1 MRVEDFYQNRKQD
14 WDALAGLIGRS
25 QRTLAQLSPDDVQLL
40 ARLYRNVTSDL
51 AVSQR
56 DFPHHPLTDYLN
68 QLVGRAHAV
77 IYRNEPLAVDR
88 LVRFAAA
95 GFPRLYRAMFAFIA
109 AATLMFAVPALVAG
123 ISTAIA
129 PRSAAWLL
137 PADIQE
143 VIPDIEQQKLWIDI
157 PFSERPYASSFIM
170 QNNIRVSFLAFSSGI
185 TGGIF
190 TLWVLAMNGLILGG
204 LTGLTAHYG
213 IGYDLWTFV
222 IGHGVIELSVI
233 FMAGGAGLKLG
244 WALLRPGLL
253 RRRDA
258 LALAAR
264 QAVYLMIGAVPLL
277 MIAGTIEGLIS
288 PAENVPGPVKWGI
301 GIGSGIALYS
311 YLALAGKDKR
321 PRKDQSSLRPLSS
334 R

>member
-14 WDALAGLIGRS
+14 WDALARLIARS
-25 QRTLAQLSPDDVQLL
+25 QRTLAQLSPGDIQEL

-51 AVSQR
+51 AVAQR
-56 DFPHHPLTDYLN
+56 DYARHPVVEYLN

-77 IYRNEPLAVDR
+77 IYRNEPVAVKR
-88 LVRFAAA
+88 LVNFVTT
-95 GFPRLYRAMFAFIA
+95 GFPRLYRAMFVFILT
-109 AATLMFAVPALVAG
+109 ATLMFAVPALVAG
-123 ISTAIA
+123 ISTAVA
-129 PRSAAWLL
+129 PQSATWLL
-137 PADIQE
+137 PADVQTL
-143 VIPDIEQQKLWIDI
+143 IPDIEQQKLWTDI
-157 PFSERPYASSFIM
+157 PVEERPYASSFIM

-185 TGGIF
+185 TGGVF

-213 IGYDLWTFV
+213 VGFALWTFV

-233 FMAGGAGLKLG
+233 FMAGGAGLKIG

-258 LALAAR
+258 LAQAAR
-264 QAVYLMIGAVPLL
+264 QSVYLMIGAVPLL
-277 MIAGTIEGLIS
+277 FIAGTIEGLIS
-288 PAENVPGPVKWGI
+288 PAENVAWPVKWGI

-311 YLALAGKDKR
+311 YLAFAGKERR
-321 PRKDQSSLRPLSS
+321 PRRGQSSLRPLSS

>member
-1 MRVEDFYQNRKQD
+1 M
-14 WDALAGLIGRS
+14 
-25 QRTLAQLSPDDVQLL
+25 
-40 ARLYRNVTSDL
+40 
-51 AVSQR
+51 AV
-56 DFPHHPLTDYLN
+56 H
-68 QLVGRAHAV
+68 
-77 IYRNEPLAVDR
+77 R
-88 LVRFAAA
+88 LVNFVTA
-95 GFPRLYRAMFAFIA
+95 GFPRLYRAMFVFILT
-109 AATLMFAVPALVAG
+109 ATLMFAVPALVAG

-129 PRSAAWLL
+129 PQTATWLL
-137 PADIQE
+137 PADVQE
-143 VIPDIEQQKLWIDI
+143 LIPGIEKQELWMNI
-157 PFSERPYASSFIM
+157 PVNERPYTSSFIM

-213 IGYDLWTFV
+213 VGFDLWTFV

-233 FMAGGAGLKLG
+233 CMAGGAGLKIG
-244 WALLRPGLL
+244 WALLRPGLM

-288 PAENVPGPVKWGI
+288 PAENVPWPVKWGI
-301 GIGSGIALYS
+301 GIVSGIALYS
-311 YLALAGKDKR
+311 YLAFAGR
-321 PRKDQSSLRPLSS
+321 ERWARRGQSSLRPLSS